1 MIKHRFAFVA
11 IATILGLIATFGVRA
26 GSPRLRARVSTCWP
40 GRPRRAS
47 GSS

>member
-1 MIKHRFAFVA
+1 MIKHRFAFLT
-11 IATILGLIATFGVRA
+11 IATILGLIAAFGSVR
-26 GSPRLRARVSTCWP
+26 SPQLRARVSTCWP